1 MITWTGNETRT
12 APVSGIVTGR
22 NGVLYTITTA
32 SGRVLGAQ
40 STAVY
45 TIGDPVV
52 VLAGQI
58 LGRSGRPQPS
68 KIYEV

>member
-1 MITWTGNETRT
+1 MSILKQQPVQPITGT
-12 APVSGIVTGR
+12 ITGR
-22 NGVLYTITTA
+22 SGATYRITTP
-32 SGRVLGAQ
+32 SGRVL
-40 STAVY
+40 TAKSAETY

-58 LGRSGRPQPS
+58 LGRAGRPQPS

>member
-1 MITWTGNETRT
+1 MSVITRSQSTQPIT
-12 APVSGIVTGR
+12 ATITGR
-22 NGVLYTITTA
+22 SGATYRLTTA
-32 SGRVLGAQ
+32 SGRVLSAQ
-40 STAVY
+40 STETY

-58 LGRSGRPQPS
+58 IGRAGRPQPS

>member
-1 MITWTGNETRT
+1 MITIGKQQQTQPITGT
-12 APVSGIVTGR
+12 VTGR
-22 NGVLYTITTA
+22 DGATYRITTG
-32 SGRVLGAQ
+32 SGRVLTTQ
-40 STAVY
+40 STATY

-58 LGRSGRPQPS
+58 IGRAGRPQPS

>member
-1 MITWTGNETRT
+1 MSIIGKQPAQQPITGT
-12 APVSGIVTGR
+12 ITGR
-22 NGVLYTITTA
+22 DGLTYRLTTA
-32 SGRVLGAQ
+32 SGRVLTAQ
-40 STAVY
+40 SSATY

-58 LGRSGRPQPS
+58 IGRAGRPQPS